1 MFSYQKNTQILY
13 GKFTKVTNVAMG
25 KNGQQSTIK
34 KEKLLDLT
42 VIVDIHIAKKN
53 QCYLVPPKI
62 SIKT

>member
-34 KEKLLDLT
+34 KVKLLDLT

-53 QCYLVPPKI
+53 QC
-62 SIKT
+62 